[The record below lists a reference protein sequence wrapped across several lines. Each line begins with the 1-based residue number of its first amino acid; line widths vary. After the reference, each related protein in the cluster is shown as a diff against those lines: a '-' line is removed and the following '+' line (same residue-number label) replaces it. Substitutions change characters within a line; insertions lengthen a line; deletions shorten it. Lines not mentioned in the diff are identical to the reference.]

1 MTASTLTT
9 RAATFIATREHRR
22 FQEFA
27 HAVRRHRYIGL
38 CYGAAGVGK
47 TLSARR
53 CARWDLAEPLLLTW
67 GPREESDA
75 KVYAALASARAVFYT
90 PTVGSTLRELREELR
105 LLTSRAEICI
115 DEHIRTRRIR
125 SGSRPDPLRP
135 SQSGLVELLVID
147 EAERLSS
154 TALEYVRDQFDRTG
168 IGVVLIGMPGIEKR
182 MARYPQLYSRVGFA
196 HHYRPLQGDEL
207 SFVLT
212 RHWRQLGLTLD
223 DAEFTDSQAI
233 AAIARITSGNFRL
246 LHRLFVQIERILRI
260 NDLTVIT
267 SDVIEAARS
276 TLVIGNAT

>member
-1 MTASTLTT
+1 MTSSTLAA

-75 KVYAALASARAVFYT
+75 KVYAALAGARAVFYT

-105 LLTSRAEICI
+105 LLTSRAKICI
-115 DEHIRTRRIR
+115 DEHIRTRRTR
-125 SGSRPDPLRP
+125 SGSRPDPLRL

-154 TALEYVRDQFDRTG
+154 TA
-168 IGVVLIGMPGIEKR
+168 
-182 MARYPQLYSRVGFA
+182 
-196 HHYRPLQGDEL
+196 
-207 SFVLT
+207 
-212 RHWRQLGLTLD
+212 WN
-223 DAEFTDSQAI
+223 
-233 AAIARITSGNFRL
+233 TSA
-246 LHRLFVQIERILRI
+246 
-260 NDLTVIT
+260 T
-267 SDVIEAARS
+267 SS
-276 TLVIGNAT
+276 TAPASA